1 MMSHQYTPIK
11 TAKIKILTIPNVGEY
26 VENLDLSSTA
36 GENINVS
43 AGPFLKNTFKKKP
56 LTHDPAIALLG
67 IYSREMKTYIITNT
81 CT

>member
-43 AGPFLKNTFKKKP
+43 AGPFLKNTLKKKN
-56 LTHDPAIALLG
+56 L
-67 IYSREMKTYIITNT
+67 
-81 CT
+81 